1 MNVKLIN
8 KEKEE
13 ELKELREQSI
23 NIINDKEMVG
33 WYIELQTVDKDYH
46 HNIIYNKVKDKGCV
60 ANDCPLPLGIQLHT

>member
-13 ELKELREQSI
+13 ELKDLREQSI

-33 WYIELQTVDKDYH
+33 GTL
-46 HNIIYNKVKDKGCV
+46 NIKKKKKVIT
-60 ANDCPLPLGIQLHT
+60 NSR

>member
-33 WYIELQTVDKDYH
+33 WYIEFK
-46 HNIIYNKVKDKGCV
+46 KKKRKK
-60 ANDCPLPLGIQLHT
+60 

>member
-33 WYIELQTVDKDYH
+33 WYIELQTVGKDYYH
-46 HNIIYNKVKDKGCV
+46 VQTRPRDASRDGFLRK
-60 ANDCPLPLGIQLHT
+60 

>member
-33 WYIELQTVDKDYH
+33 WYIEFKKKKNVIT
-46 HNIIYNKVKDKGCV
+46 NSR
-60 ANDCPLPLGIQLHT
+60 

>member
-33 WYIELQTVDKDYH
+33 WYIELQTVDKDHH
-46 HNIIYNKVKDKGCV
+46 HNIIQQSKR
-60 ANDCPLPLGIQLHT
+60 

>member
-33 WYIELQTVDKDYH
+33 WYIELQTVDKDYYH
-46 HNIIYNKVKDKGCV
+46 VWTWPRDASWDGFLRK
-60 ANDCPLPLGIQLHT
+60 

>member
-33 WYIELQTVDKDYH
+33 WYIELKKKKNVIT
-46 HNIIYNKVKDKGCV
+46 NSR
-60 ANDCPLPLGIQLHT
+60 